1 MALGSRTAH
10 AMAQQLAALTGE
22 TPNDAV
28 ANALK
33 ERLDR
38 LSAGA
43 DDDVARRILLV
54 GADICKKYDV
64 RQPIT
69 PKDWDDL

>member
-10 AMAQQLAALTGE
+10 AMAQQIAALTGE

-28 ANALK
+28 ATALK

-38 LSAGA
+38 LNAGDG
-43 DDDVARRILLV
+43 DDIARRILLV
-54 GADICKKYDV
+54 GADIRKKYDV
-64 RQPIT
+64 REPIT